1 MRLTRFG
8 SHEDEGVVTFQSR
21 GDPGLCIFLS
31 TPPLPSVDGI
41 RRSIPFSG
49 GTPQPHGCIKTIPSA
64 KRPHLIPT
72 PFLGSSSS
80 TMERS
85 STIFAISSHFYD
97 NPHNRGRYH
106 RAAGVP
112 AATPHRGDAQKR
124 PPTYTWFVEEE
135 LKAISKEISETR
147 QWAFEQQAYFGLLPK
162 DDTRRTARKR
172 SRSRDAGPAGRDLD
186 ETLAWLR
193 GRLRAAEFHA
203 ERSQLQEEF
212 DKMEARWQERIGREE
227 RHRRQE
233 QQWAEDQRARAEREK
248 QLERRSQEEA
258 WKVYERR
265 WATVASE
272 GGQLKFKSIPWPTT
286 VQPGSVQEITPD
298 AITKFIFSSAHS
310 EGMSRK
316 ERVKNALRRWHPDR
330 FGRMLSRVD
339 EKDKRAVE
347 RGVGIVAR
355 RLNELL
361 AQEN

>member
-1 MRLTRFG
+1 MQLTRFG
-8 SHEDEGVVTFQSR
+8 FHEGVVTFQSKK
-21 GDPGLCIFLS
+21 DPRLCIHLS
-31 TPPLPSVDGI
+31 TPPHPSPSVDGI

-49 GTPQPHGCIKTIPSA
+49 GTPQPHGCIKTIASV
-64 KRPHLIPT
+64 KRSHLIPT

-97 NPHNRGRYH
+97 NPHNRGHYH

-112 AATPHRGDAQKR
+112 STPHRGDVRKR

-147 QWAFEQQAYFGLLPK
+147 QWAFDQQAYFGLLPK
-162 DDTRRTARKR
+162 DGTRRTAQK
-172 SRSRDAGPAGRDLD
+172 RSRDAGPAGRDLD
-186 ETLAWLR
+186 EKLAWLR

-212 DKMEARWQERIGREE
+212 DQMEARWQERIGREE
-227 RHRRQE
+227 RRRRQE

-248 QLERRSQEEA
+248 QLERRTQEEA
-258 WKVYERR
+258 WKAYERR
-265 WATVASE
+265 WTTVASE

-286 VQPGSVQEITPD
+286 VQPRNVQEITPD
-298 AITKFIFSSAHS
+298 AITKFVFSSAHS